1 MRGDPKAI
9 DLRQVRSF
17 VVLAEELHFGKA
29 ATRLSLAQPSLTRQI
44 QLLEAYMGV
53 ALFHRTQRE
62 VHLTPAGQTFLEQAR
77 ITLEQHDRSI
87 EAAQNVAEK
96 HTDVLTIGFEPC
108 AAFHGLPQVVQ
119 EFGRRHPKVKLI
131 SYQLNAPEQE
141 EALRRGRIDAGFL
154 HPPVADPKLIFEKV
168 LEERFIAVLPASHP
182 LAHQRRI
189 RLSDLAA
196 ERFILFPR
204 KLAPGCFDII
214 MNLCRCAGFA
224 PRTQHETSEM
234 TLCLSLVA
242 AGSGI
247 TLAPVCVRRWKVPGI
262 VYRELDSD
270 SAIVESGIIRNSGG
284 PSIALKHFLGVWQNH
299 LSKSGGLSKRRPGA
313 RSGVTARNGK

>member
-1 MRGDPKAI
+1 MRGEPKAI
-9 DLRQVRSF
+9 DPRQVRSF

-131 SYQLNAPEQE
+131 SYQINAPE
-141 EALRRGRIDAGFL
+141 AGRGFAARTDRRGISA
-154 HPPVADPKLIFEKV
+154 
-168 LEERFIAVLPASHP
+168 PA
-182 LAHQRRI
+182 
-189 RLSDLAA
+189 
-196 ERFILFPR
+196 
-204 KLAPGCFDII
+204 C
-214 MNLCRCAGFA
+214 CR
-224 PRTQHETSEM
+224 PQ
-234 TLCLSLVA
+234 
-242 AGSGI
+242 
-247 TLAPVCVRRWKVPGI
+247 
-262 VYRELDSD
+262 
-270 SAIVESGIIRNSGG
+270 
-284 PSIALKHFLGVWQNH
+284 
-299 LSKSGGLSKRRPGA
+299 
-313 RSGVTARNGK
+313 